1 MLEDVQTK
9 GVTKEDRIHGGIL
22 VLNELLRCS
31 NATWERRYTSLMES
45 TDIKQPQSLEDQITV
60 VPRLKSSFSKWPPQF
75 HNINMDSTHT
85 IIYESAV
92 CRQLIIEKYDNV
104 CHDIMAQRTS
114 RSAHIQQ
121 ALLLILPRLAAFNRV
136 RFLNNH
142 LSSTL
147 QYLLLTVRGREK
159 DKTAAFI
166 TIGLI
171 AVAMNN
177 DIKPFVPKIME
188 VIKLALPSKETPK
201 KRSNLD
207 SSVFLCITFLGHAV
221 KDYIA
226 KDIKDILEPM
236 LSTGLTPSL
245 TICLRDLAMN
255 IPELKRDIS
264 EGLLRML
271 SQILMHKPLRHPGM
285 PRHLSTNVIIITNL
299 SDSQDVS
306 SIVLA
311 LRTLGTFNFDGQSLL
326 QFVRRCA
333 DYFLVNEQQEI
344 RLEAVRTCSRL
355 LRLAIQGTTMTSQSV
370 TVTSTVADVLGKLLI
385 VGMTDTNSDVR
396 FSVLASLDD
405 IFDMHLAQAESLSAL
420 FVALNDEVFEI
431 RELSMCIIGR
441 LSTLNPAYVMPSLR
455 KTLVQLLTE
464 LEHSGTGRNKEQG
477 ARMLDHL
484 VVNAPRLIRPYMEP
498 ILKVLVPKL
507 RESKPNPGVV
517 LSVLRAIGDLAEVA
531 GGGFEIQQWMPE
543 LLTILLEMLVDASAP
558 EKRGVALWTLGQLV
572 GATGHVVKPYNQ
584 YPNLL
589 DVLINFLK
597 TEQQPVVRR
606 ETIRVLGLLGA
617 LDPFKHKINR
627 GQIDAQLQS
636 TTLISMAE
644 KSDETSSDVTTS
656 EMLVN
661 MSSSTLEEYYPA
673 IAIATLIRIIR
684 DPTLAQH
691 HTMVVQAV
699 TFIFKSLGIK
709 CVPYISQVLPNF
721 LIVVRTTDVNFRE
734 FLFQQLALL
743 IAIVKQHIRNYLDD
757 IFILIKEFWTN
768 NSPLQA
774 TLILLVE
781 CIAVALGAEFKIYL
795 PQLMPNI
802 LRVLNHDTSKDRIV
816 TIKLLQALQKFGN
829 NLDDYMHLVIPPI
842 VKLFDAQDCPIKV
855 RKIALETIDQLADIL
870 DFSDFISRIIH
881 PLVRTLDTCPEL
893 RSAAMETL
901 CSLVSQLGKKYN
913 IFVSLVQKII
923 NKHKIICSKYDILVS
938 KITTETTLA
947 DDTDSTLS
955 RHKSAR
961 NKNREINMTSSDTT
975 MIKRLNVTAANL
987 QNAWTATRRVSK
999 DDWLE
1004 WLRRLSIELLKESP
1018 SPALRSCLA
1027 LAQTYSQLPKD
1038 LFNAAFVSCWTELS
1052 LAMQSELINSLEQAL
1067 MVPDLPEIT
1076 QTILNLAEFMEH
1088 CDKGP
1093 LPLDP
1098 QVLGE
1103 RAMYCRAY
1111 AKALHYKEE
1120 EFQRG
1125 ASSQVVEAL
1134 ISINN
1139 KLQQKEAAEGL
1150 LEYVMNRNGD
1160 IQVQVR
1166 WYEKLHNWEKALA
1179 LYHERLDALN
1189 QESLDE
1195 EACLGQMRCLE
1206 ALGEWDA
1213 LYTAT
1218 EQKWSLL
1225 SEDNQQKAGRLAAA
1239 SAWGLNQWDAMERY
1253 VNCIPQDTQDGA
1265 FYRGVLAIHK
1275 EHFDKAQLF
1284 IESARD
1290 LLDTELTAMAGESY
1304 QRAYGAMVYVQMLSE
1319 LEEVIQYKLVP
1330 ERRSTIRA
1338 MWWHR
1343 LQAGQRIVEDWQ
1355 RIIQVHTLVLTPQE
1369 DMHTWLKYAS
1379 LCRKSGSV
1387 MLSHKTLV
1395 MLLGTNPSLLPDQP
1409 LPYEHPQVTF
1419 AYTKHLWMS
1428 GQRLL
1433 AFKQLHNFV
1442 QNFTVQPSNDEVT
1455 VEERRRLLARCY
1467 LKLGGWQESLQ
1478 GITEES
1484 IPMVLQCYAMATDHD
1499 PTWYKAWHSWA
1510 YMNFETVLFYKHQNE
1525 NNIPNRMLQNGDKS
1539 NSYIG
1544 QFTVPAVEGFF
1555 KSIKL
1560 SQGSSL
1566 QDTLRLL
1573 TLWFDYG
1580 QWPEV
1585 YDAVVEGIRLI
1596 EINTWLQVIPQLIA
1610 RIDTP
1615 RALVSRLIHHLLIDI
1630 GKSHPQALVYPLTVA
1645 SKSAS
1650 ALRRTAANKILKS
1663 MCEHSSTLV
1672 AQAVMISDELIR
1684 VAILWH
1690 ELWHEG
1696 LEEASRLYFGEH
1708 NVKGMLDT
1716 LEPLHAMLERGPQ
1729 TLKETSFNQ
1738 AYGRDLMDAQEW
1750 CQRYKVL
1757 ISILYCSEVF
1767 IRPENCKHS
1776 RGKWG
1781 TLSHFF
1787 TNSSVA
1793 MGVYIIP
1800 N

>member
-1 MLEDVQTK
+1 MNLLEDVQRK
-9 GVTKEDRIHGGIL
+9 DDKIHGALL

-31 NATWERRYTSLMES
+31 NATWERKYTSLMES
-45 TDIKQPQSLEDQITV
+45 TDIKQSQPSDDSAVSMI
-60 VPRLKSSFSKWPPQF
+60 PRFKTSFNKWPLQY
-75 HNINMDSTHT
+75 HNITTDSPLS
-85 IIYESAV
+85 IIYESSV
-92 CRQLIIEKYDNV
+92 CRQLIIEKYDSICNDV
-104 CHDIMAQRTS
+104 MSHRNS
-114 RSAHIQQ
+114 RSPHIQQ
-121 ALLLILPRLAAFNRV
+121 VLLLILPRLAAFNRG

-142 LSSTL
+142 LHSTL
-147 QYLLLTVRGREK
+147 QYLLITVRGRER
-159 DKTAAFI
+159 DRTAAFI
-166 TIGLI
+166 TIGLL
-171 AVAMNN
+171 AVAMG
-177 DIKPFVPKIME
+177 DEIKTFVPKIME
-188 VIKLALPSKETPK
+188 VIKLALPNKETPSK
-201 KRSNLD
+201 KRASLD
-207 SSVFLCITFLGHAV
+207 PSVFLCITFLGHAV
-221 KDYIA
+221 KDYIT
-226 KDIKDILEPM
+226 KDVRDILEAM

-255 IPELKRDIS
+255 VPELKREIS

-285 PRHLSTNVIIITNL
+285 PRHLTTNVITITNI
-299 SDSQDVS
+299 SDTQDVA

-355 LRLAIQGTTMTSQSV
+355 LRLAIQSTPLTHQSN
-370 TVTSTVADVLGKLLI
+370 TVTETVADVLGKLLI

-405 IFDMHLAQAESLSAL
+405 TFDMHLAQAESLSAL

-431 RELSMCIIGR
+431 RELAMCTIGR

-464 LEHSGTGRNKEQG
+464 LEHSGTGRNKEQS

-531 GGGFEIQQWMPE
+531 GGGAEMQQWMPE
-543 LLTILLEMLVDASAP
+543 LLAILLEMLGDASAP

-589 DVLINFLK
+589 DVLIHFLK

-627 GQIDAQLQS
+627 GQIESQLHS
-636 TTLISMAE
+636 TTLISMADKGE
-644 KSDETSSDVTTS
+644 EASSDVTTS

-673 IAIATLIRIIR
+673 IAIATLMRIIR
-684 DPTLAQH
+684 DPTLSQH

-721 LIVVRTTDVNFRE
+721 LNVVRTADVNFRE
-734 FLFQQLALL
+734 FLFQQLASL
-743 IAIVKQHIRNYLDD
+743 IEIVKQHIRNYLDD
-757 IFILIKEFWTN
+757 IFVLIKEFWTP

-781 CIAVALGAEFKIYL
+781 STAVALGAEFKIYL

-802 LRVLNHDTSKDRIV
+802 LRVLNHDTSKDRVV

-829 NLDDYMHLVIPPI
+829 NLDDYMHLILPPL
-842 VKLFDAQDCPIKV
+842 VRLFDAQDCPIKV
-855 RKIALETIDQLADIL
+855 KKVALETVDHLADIL

-893 RSAAMETL
+893 RPVAMETL

-913 IFVSLVQKII
+913 IFVPLVQRVLL
-923 NKHKIICSKYDILVS
+923 KHKIVNSKYDILVS
-938 KITTETTLA
+938 KILAETTLA
-947 DDTDSTLS
+947 DETDSTLS

-961 NKNREINMTSSDTT
+961 NKNRDISMTSSDAT
-975 MIKRLNVTAANL
+975 MIKRLNVTASNL

-1004 WLRRLSIELLKESP
+1004 WLRRFSIELLKESP

-1052 LAMQSELINSLEQAL
+1052 VAMQSELINSLEQAL

-1076 QTILNLAEFMEH
+1076 QTILNLAEFMAH

-1098 QVLGE
+1098 QMLGE

-1125 ASSQVVEAL
+1125 ASSLVVEAL

-1150 LEYVMNRNGD
+1150 LEYVMTRNGD

-1179 LYHERLDALN
+1179 LYEERLESARQEQFDEDA
-1189 QESLDE
+1189 S
-1195 EACLGQMRCLE
+1195 LGQMRCLE

-1213 LYTAT
+1213 LYAAT
-1218 EQKWSLL
+1218 ELRWKLL
-1225 SEDNQQKAGRLAAA
+1225 SEENQQRAGRMAA
-1239 SAWGLNQWDAMERY
+1239 SAAWGLNQWDAMERY
-1253 VNCIPQDTQDGA
+1253 VNCIPRDTQDGA
-1265 FYRGVLAIHK
+1265 FYRAVLAIHK
-1275 EHFDKAQLF
+1275 EQYDQAQLF

-1304 QRAYGAMVYVQMLSE
+1304 QRAYGAMVCVQMLAE
-1319 LEEVIQYKLVP
+1319 LEEVVQYKLVP
-1330 ERRSTIRA
+1330 ERRNTIRE
-1338 MWWHR
+1338 MWWQR

-1355 RIIQVHTLVLTPQE
+1355 RIIQVHTLVLSPQE

-1379 LCRKSGSV
+1379 LCRKNGSL

-1395 MLLGTNPSLLPDQP
+1395 MLMGANPSLAPEQS
-1409 LPYEHPQVTF
+1409 LPYTHPQVTF
-1419 AYTKHLWMS
+1419 AYTKHLWMAS
-1428 GQRLL
+1428 QRML
-1433 AFKQLHNFV
+1433 AFKHLHTFV
-1442 QNFTVQPSNDEVT
+1442 QNYTLQSSGDDVPL
-1455 VEERRRLLARCY
+1455 EERRRLLARCY
-1467 LKLGGWQESLQ
+1467 LKLGAWQESLQ

-1484 IPMVLQCYAMATDHD
+1484 IPTILQCYAMSTDHD
-1499 PTWYKAWHSWA
+1499 PSWYKAWHSWA

-1525 NNIPNRMLQNGDKS
+1525 NVLNRISQNGKNNDK
-1539 NSYIG
+1539 NNAYIT

-1573 TLWFDYG
+1573 TLWFEYG

-1750 CQRYKVL
+1750 CQRYKV
-1757 ISILYCSEVF
+1757 
-1767 IRPENCKHS
+1767 N
-1776 RGKWG
+1776 
-1781 TLSHFF
+1781 
-1787 TNSSVA
+1787 
-1793 MGVYIIP
+1793 
-1800 N
+1800 